1 MTPGVYQGLTIASA
15 SLGFCVAFHG
25 AACGCA
31 IGADLDDLAAMA
43 AQSPPA
49 ANHRDIAEQG
59 GLYGQRIVARHVA
72 LRVDA
77 SKNKRRLV
85 HAPN

>member
-1 MTPGVYQGLTIASA
+1 MTPGVYQGLTITPA
-15 SLGFCVAFHG
+15 SLGFCVALQG
-25 AACGCA
+25 SACGGA

-49 ANHRDIAEQG
+49 ANDRDIAEQG
-59 GLYGQRIVARHVA
+59 GLYGQGVVARHVA
-72 LRVDA
+72 LGVDA
-77 SKNKRRLV
+77 SKKKRRLV